1 MSNAHEKKPKSG
13 TIDTFKSHFDDGARS
28 NRFHVN
34 FYCPPLGLTLEG
46 WRVESVSLPGRQLQ
60 VDQYSTYGPLQQF
73 PYNID
78 HDGGQLTTV
87 FRCDSNFID
96 RALIE
101 VWQDFVYAG
110 SGEDDIQ
117 GNSALPQFNYYN
129 EYVGQMEIFQ
139 LRRDDS
145 SALKYD
151 IYEVYPVSYAP
162 IEMNSTSVDQLLTFS
177 VTWAFR
183 TYASTIS
190 NPPELSLINKGRRWL
205 DVVLDGL
212 KVASRYS
219 KKSNKIL
226 NKLESFDNLLSSG
239 QSFGR
244 SLGGG
249 R

>member
-1 MSNAHEKKPKSG
+1 MSNANEKKPKAG

-101 VWQDFVYAG
+101 VWQDFIYAG
-110 SGEDDIQ
+110 SGENDIQ

-145 SALKYD
+145 TALKYD
-151 IYEVYPVSYAP
+151 IYEVYPISYAAQ
-162 IEMNSTSVDQLLTFS
+162 EQ
-177 VTWAFR
+177 
-183 TYASTIS
+183 
-190 NPPELSLINKGRRWL
+190 RRHTQQT
-205 DVVLDGL
+205 
-212 KVASRYS
+212 A
-219 KKSNKIL
+219 
-226 NKLESFDNLLSSG
+226 
-239 QSFGR
+239 
-244 SLGGG
+244 
-249 R
+249 

>member
-78 HDGGQLTTV
+78 HDGGQLTK
-87 FRCDSNFID
+87 
-96 RALIE
+96 

-110 SGEDDIQ
+110 SGENDIQ
-117 GNSALPQFNYYN
+117 GNSIHPQFNYYN

-145 SALKYD
+145 TALKYD
-151 IYEVYPVSYAP
+151 VYEVYPISYAAQ
-162 IEMNSTSVDQLLTFS
+162 ELNATSPDTLLQFS

-183 TYASTIS
+183 TYATTIT

-226 NKLESFDNLLSSG
+226 NKLESFDSLLSSG

-249 R
+249 G